1 MQTKLLEYAPSHGGG
16 RERFGT
22 LHRKVLG
29 NRQLRETVNS
39 FKSLETAF
47 YSSSVSSSMLSAS
60 AISLCRYP

>member
-1 MQTKLLEYAPSHGGG
+1 MLPPSGGG

-29 NRQLRETVNS
+29 NKSLHEIVNS

-47 YSSSVSSSMLSAS
+47 YSSSVSSTMLSAS